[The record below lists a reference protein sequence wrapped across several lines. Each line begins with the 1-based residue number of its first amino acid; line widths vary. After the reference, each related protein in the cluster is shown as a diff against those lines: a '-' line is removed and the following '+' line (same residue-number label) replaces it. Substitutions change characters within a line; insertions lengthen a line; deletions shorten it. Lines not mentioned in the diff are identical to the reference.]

1 MGLFD
6 YLSSAFS
13 VAVEINYYVIG
24 AGVVYIIVKILEFKA
39 SSRFGSGDELF
50 AKRVKPAFSLV
61 LDLDGTILHSVQTRG
76 NNTTSSIALNVGK
89 RVRHFVVYKRP
100 HLDTFLMEMR
110 KRYEIVLYSASQP
123 LYADAC
129 LNYACVNHLFDR
141 KLYRN
146 DCTVGPGGVFVKDL
160 AKVNNDLSKVV
171 VLQNSMQSNA
181 HVSANSL
188 LIDSWSGGV
197 HDTALLDIMPLLEA
211 LSHVDDVRHILE
223 LRRGEP
229 VRYPPLNIP
238 QQNRS
243 DSAAMPS
250 EPLNPNGPAELLGE
264 LQNWDNIGARLT
276 TRVKQIFDT
285 MGPDTTLHM
294 PPPRGGP
301 PRSNSNNS
309 T

>member
-1 MGLFD
+1 MGLFE
-6 YLSSAFS
+6 YLSSALS
-13 VAVEINYYVIG
+13 VAVELNYYVLG
-24 AGVVYIIVKILEFKA
+24 AGALYLLAKIVEFKA
-39 SSRFGSGDELF
+39 ISRFGSGDELF
-50 AKRVKPAFSLV
+50 AKRVRPGYSLV

-146 DCTVGPGGVFVKDL
+146 DCIVGHGGAFVKDL
-160 AKVNNDLSKVV
+160 CKINSDLSKVV
-171 VLQNSMQSNA
+171 VLQNPLQSNA
-181 HVSANSL
+181 HISANSL
-188 LIDSWSGGV
+188 FIDSWSGGR
-197 HDTALLDIMPLLEA
+197 HDTALLDIMPLLQA
-211 LSHVDDVRHILE
+211 LSHVDDVRHILA
-223 LRRGEP
+223 LRRSGQPEFSQRS
-229 VRYPPLNIP
+229 VTP
-238 QQNRS
+238 QEKLS
-243 DSAAMPS
+243 DSAATPG
-250 EPLNPNGPAELLGE
+250 EPFSAAGRAEILGE

-276 TRVKQIFDT
+276 TRVKRIFDT

-294 PPPRGGP
+294 PAPRDGP
-301 PRSNSNNS
+301 PRFNKNNK
-309 T
+309 